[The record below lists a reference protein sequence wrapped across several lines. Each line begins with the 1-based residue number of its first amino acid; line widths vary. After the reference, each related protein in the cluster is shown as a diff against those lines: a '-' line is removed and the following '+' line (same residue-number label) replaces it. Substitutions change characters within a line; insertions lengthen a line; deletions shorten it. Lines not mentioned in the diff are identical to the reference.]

1 MRDFAIPCNFAFHNN
16 IKMIRPDLKICWFAV
31 TRPCLQGTGGSKKIS
46 SCSFLKKK
54 FNHKYI
60 VLAMLT
66 LESKVN
72 FCSFF
77 CITFQLF
84 VLFLLFLPSVLCA
97 SFTRL
102 RYTNVQVCSVYV
114 LQRCVKREWFFDK
127 NPLSW
132 VWKSTAA

>member
-72 FCSFF
+72 F
-77 CITFQLF
+77 L
-84 VLFLLFLPSVLCA
+84 LFLLHHFPIVRIVSTFLTKCPLCK
-97 SFTRL
+97 FH
-102 RYTNVQVCSVYV
+102 
-114 LQRCVKREWFFDK
+114 K
-127 NPLSW
+127 
-132 VWKSTAA
+132 AALH

>member
-1 MRDFAIPCNFAFHNN
+1 MWDFAIPCNFAFHNN

-31 TRPCLQGTGGSKKIS
+31 TRPGLQETCGSKKIS

-72 FCSFF
+72 
-77 CITFQLF
+77 LF
-84 VLFLLFLPSVLCA
+84 FLLHHFLIVCIVSTFLTKCPLCR
-97 SFTRL
+97 FH
-102 RYTNVQVCSVYV
+102 
-114 LQRCVKREWFFDK
+114 K
-127 NPLSW
+127 
-132 VWKSTAA
+132 AALH